1 MIRVLADSECLLSYF
16 TNQKHS
22 IEETEKLF
30 ELLESRKIEVYFI
43 DKCLNNTELYKAKLS
58 YTSCKEAD
66 LRNAYLVEVD
76 LTGTELDGV
85 EFINSRF
92 GYNLGISEI
101 QKSYLITRGAI
112 FEDVPSNNR
121 AILITSV

>member
-1 MIRVLADSECLLSYF
+1 
-16 TNQKHS
+16 
-22 IEETEKLF
+22 
-30 ELLESRKIEVYFI
+30 
-43 DKCLNNTELYKAKLS
+43 
-58 YTSCKEAD
+58 